1 MSTIRAYTREFRESA
16 VDLVLSEGLSIRKA
30 ADDLGMPTPCH
41 ATHVAF
47 DVSANTVE
55 VFVER
60 EQAEL
65 PYSLSDVTQ
74 GDKTELA
81 RHGAPLAL
89 EPTLE
94 TERAR
99 IVEAGPTNPRP
110 SRPRRGESAIS
121 ARRGAA
127 NIEGPEDTPSASSH
141 TSSGCMGLSQ
151 SGSSTSMKP
160 LLSDVESRTT

>member
-81 RHGAPLAL
+81 RRGAPLAL

-141 TSSGCMGLSQ
+141 TSGCMGLSQ
-151 SGSSTSMKP
+151 SGSRTSMKP